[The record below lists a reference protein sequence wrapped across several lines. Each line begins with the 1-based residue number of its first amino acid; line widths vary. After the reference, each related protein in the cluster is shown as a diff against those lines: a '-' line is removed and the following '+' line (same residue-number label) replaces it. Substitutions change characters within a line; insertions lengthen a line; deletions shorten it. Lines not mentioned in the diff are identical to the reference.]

1 MDEFIVDHVERILS
15 GTLQGNRVAKSL
27 PVLCGCLGGPVI
39 PEHIRDKLAVLS
51 RQVLLQDVFDT
62 LVGSLNHLTKSTA
75 NFNFEPSARGN
86 LVSPSP
92 SPALEHLIAQIEQ
105 ARLVLSSCEVAN
117 QSEIIGWV
125 VGQAKEQKLW
135 GRSKRR

>member
-1 MDEFIVDHVERILS
+1 MWPSR
-15 GTLQGNRVAKSL
+15 R
-27 PVLCGCLGGPVI
+27 PVI

-135 GRSKRR
+135 GCSKRR